1 MATQTTSATAQT
13 STTAFRSSGPLPFG
27 PARHTSSSRA
37 FVPGHRRLTQHS
49 SAAPRPERFT
59 FCEDD
64 LVDVDLADLS
74 SLPDWQAQFVSRTPT
89 QPSPAGNSML
99 STYCGCIL
107 IYSRRTSIL
116 SLSLQ
121 ELLRWVEGL
130 ISSQRY
136 SRIRVTT
143 PHQVKARV

>member
-1 MATQTTSATAQT
+1 MATQTTSDTAQT
-13 STTAFRSSGPLPFG
+13 STTAFRSGPVPFS

-37 FVPGHRRLTQHS
+37 FVPGHRRVTQRS